1 MHYELVSRALAYFS
15 CLSTTSLLATTMA
28 MAAVNVGMLQP
39 PAACPGSA
47 CVMAQAPSL
56 EMQFGGLTSKAHVE
70 AVAAVLW
77 SKTI

>member
-1 MHYELVSRALAYFS
+1 MHYELVSRALAYIC

-28 MAAVNVGMLQP
+28 MAAVNVGLFQP
-39 PAACPGSA
+39 PSACPSAAC
-47 CVMAQAPSL
+47 VIAQSQRTD
-56 EMQFGGLTSKAHVE
+56 MQFGGLTSKAHVE